1 MSLASR
7 VAAVVARIA
16 TELRT
21 LREDTWTYRA
31 SLGNVGA
38 GGVREVTV
46 DFPVGRFS
54 NSPMIVAS
62 VGGTSAGASKINVTL
77 RRWDTASCTL
87 VVTNDGAIG
96 TNIWLTIVA
105 HRA

>member
-31 SLGNVGA
+31 ALGNVGV
-38 GGVREVTV
+38 GGIREVV
-46 DFPVGRFS
+46 VEFPTGRFTT
-54 NSPMIVAS
+54 SPMIVAS
-62 VGGTSAGASKINVTL
+62 VGGTSAGASNVNVTL
-77 RRWDTASCTL
+77 RSWNAEGCTV
-87 VVTNDGAIG
+87 VVTNNGGSG
-96 TNIWLTIVA
+96 TNVWLTIVA
-105 HRA
+105 YRA